1 MKIKLKN
8 RQSARLRFAIPV
20 GRLDCAHL
28 ATYNSRMINNY
39 SKGLAWTLKER
50 RLSLSLTLR
59 ELAARSSVSISHVG
73 RIDRGERFPSAH
85 ILRKMA
91 KPLGFDE
98 DELFMLAGF
107 LSLRSP
113 TIAENDPVSSGKRLD
128 PYVATVLAQEPVEVQ
143 RAVIGILSILRNLA
157 KNIKEEYGYR

>member
-50 RLSLSLTLR
+50 RLSLAVTIR
-59 ELAARSSVSISHVG
+59 DLAAQSGVSPSHLG
-73 RIDRGERFPSAH
+73 RIEVGERFPSAQ

-98 DELFMLAGF
+98 DELFMLAAF
-107 LSLRSP
+107 LSHPSP
-113 TIAENDPVSSGKRLD
+113 TMVENVPACNAERLD
-128 PYVATVLAQEPVEVQ
+128 PYVASALAQEPVEVQ
-143 RAVIGILSILRNLA
+143 RTVIGILSILRSVA
-157 KNIKEEYGYR
+157 KSISKE